1 MTTPPTPQPPAP
13 PAPPAPGQPSGDP
26 PPPAPPTPPAPPAP
40 GQPSGDP
47 PQPQPQDVAG
57 LMAALE
63 AERAQRAEVQK
74 ALDKLRADAMSDQE
88 KALAA
93 AKAEGRAEAAH
104 EAALL
109 VAAAEFRLAAKDRI
123 VNPDAALAALDLAK
137 LLDAHGKPDTKRIAA
152 LVDQL
157 AAVPAPAGHI
167 PAGPR
172 QGSNNGASGGD
183 WLRTV
188 AQRARG

>member
-1 MTTPPTPQPPAP
+1 MTTPPAPQPPAP
-13 PAPPAPGQPSGDP
+13 PAP
-26 PPPAPPTPPAPPAP
+26 APPAP
-40 GQPSGDP
+40 QPDP
-47 PQPQPQDVAG
+47 PQPPQPPAPSGGPQPQPAPSGGAPEPAD
-57 LMAALE
+57 LAALRQALD

-74 ALDKLRADAMSDQE
+74 ALDKLRQDAMSDQE

-93 AKAEGRAEAAH
+93 AKAEGRAEAAQ

-109 VAAAEFRLAAKDRI
+109 VAAAEFRLAAKDRL
-123 VNPDAALAALDLAK
+123 VNPDAALAALDLGK

-157 AAVPAPAGHI
+157 AAVPAPSGHI

-172 QGSNNGASGGD
+172 QGSNNGSGGGD

>member
-1 MTTPPTPQPPAP
+1 MSTPPAPPAPAPPAPAPPAPQPPAPQPPAPQPPAP
-13 PAPPAPGQPSGDP
+13 PAPPE
-26 PPPAPPTPPAPPAP
+26 PT
-40 GQPSGDP
+40 D
-47 PQPQPQDVAG
+47 
-57 LMAALE
+57 LAALRAALD
-63 AERAQRAEVQK
+63 AERTQRAETQK
-74 ALDKLRADAMSDQE
+74 ALDKLRQDHMSDNE

-93 AKAEGRAEAAH
+93 AKESGRAEAAH

-109 VAAAEFRLAAKDRI
+109 VAAAEFRLAAAGRL
-123 VNPDAALAALDLAK
+123 VNAEAALAALDMAK
-137 LLDAHGKPDTKRIAA
+137 LLDAQDRPDKKRIAA

-157 AAVPAPAGHI
+157 AAVPPPAPQPGHI

-172 QGSNNGASGGD
+172 QGSNGSGSGD